1 VTVKKFTYLGLRNL
15 RAPAV
20 EIVVKAVIG
29 PREIGSRNTFRSPAF
44 VNFDMGLSKRFTMP
58 WSENHRVTLRAD
70 AFNVT
75 NTNAFST
82 PNLTLESPSFGR
94 ITGSLSTPR
103 ELQFAI
109 RYDF

>member
-1 VTVKKFTYLGLRNL
+1 M
-15 RAPAV
+15 
-20 EIVVKAVIG
+20 
-29 PREIGSRNTFRSPAF
+29 IGSRNTFRSPAY

-58 WSENHRVTLRAD
+58 WSENHRITLRAD

-75 NTNAFST
+75 NTNSFST